1 VSVGGNQEVGYEY
14 ATTNQDHAVLWS
26 GSATSAVDLN
36 PTDLSGINYSA
47 AYATNGIDQVGYG
60 YNSTNIISGDAL
72 LWTGTAASAVD
83 LQTLLPATGTWFNS
97 YAFWVDPAG
106 NVYGTAQGMYAGADT
121 TFAVEWS
128 PVPEPAAISMLVI
141 AGAGVFMCRRRERW
155 G

>member
-1 VSVGGNQEVGYEY
+1 VSVSGSEQVGYEY
-14 ATTNQDHAVLWS
+14 AATDQDHAVLWT
-26 GSATSAVDLN
+26 GSAASAVDLN

-60 YNSTNIISGDAL
+60 YNNATIISGNAL
-72 LWTGTAASAVD
+72 LWSGTAGSAVN

-97 YAFWVDPAG
+97 YAFWIDPAG
-106 NVYGTAQGMYAGADT
+106 NVYGTAQGMNAGADA

-128 PVPEPAAISMLVI
+128 PVPEPATGSMMLVV
-141 AGAGVFMCRRRERW
+141 GAGVLMRRRRERW